1 MTEYENG
8 QLRLRVLRLIAAVVD
23 EAKQDYELAWD
34 SLLYGDCEAPEIPCE
49 KPEKTLAECERFFTD
64 FYGETAAKDLCL
76 ELRCRSARRLLE
88 KTPRLI
94 RRHSRIYYSAKMS

>member
-23 EAKQDYELAWD
+23 EAKQDYEQAYD
-34 SLLYGDCEAPEIPCE
+34 SLLYGDCEAADLPAENPA
-49 KPEKTLAECERFFTD
+49 KTISECERFFSD
-64 FYGETAAKDLCL
+64 FYGENAAKELCL

-94 RRHSRIYYSAKMS
+94 RRHSRVYYSAKMR